1 MNLRK
6 QLLEHKEYIGNIGM
20 QTNRSRLTILLSPVM
35 LDSSISREQPGIKIP
50 SAGIWRY
57 VMDVR
62 KFHVRKWKGKS
73 NYLITNFKGY
83 NITNNN
89 IEY

>member
-20 QTNRSRLTILLSPVM
+20 QTNRSRLTILLSPVI

-62 KFHVRKWKGKS
+62 KFHVRKWKQNGRE
-73 NYLITNFKGY
+73 NPIT
-83 NITNNN
+83 
-89 IEY
+89 